1 MRAETPPARP
11 AGPAATRKAAV
22 PSAAQK
28 PVAKSTPKKP
38 AAVKPAAVKTTAKKS
53 APAKTSAKKSA
64 PPKSAAKSAALA
76 KTSAQK
82 SAAEK
87 PGSATKRPLGRGRA
101 AEQERLAQVL
111 DTLDQLYP
119 DAHCELDFNSP
130 FELLIA
136 VILSA
141 QCTDDRVNMITP
153 ELFRR
158 YPDPQALADSDPGE
172 VERIIF
178 STGFYR
184 NKAKNIRAA
193 ARQLVDK
200 FGGQVPRTMAELL
213 SLPGVA
219 RKTANVVLGTAY
231 GIPTGVVVD
240 THISRLSQRLGMT
253 RHSDPVKIEGDLTTK
268 WPQER
273 WIMSAHRL
281 IWHGRRVCN
290 ARKPSCHSCALAPLC
305 PSLELV

>member
-1 MRAETPPARP
+1 MATPSSQTDSQPAR
-11 AGPAATRKAAV
+11 
-22 PSAAQK
+22 K
-28 PVAKSTPKKP
+28 PVQTGSKSAKS
-38 AAVKPAAVKTTAKKS
+38 AD
-53 APAKTSAKKSA
+53 
-64 PPKSAAKSAALA
+64 SAAKTTKTAKARAPRKEAL
-76 KTSAQK
+76 
-82 SAAEK
+82 
-87 PGSATKRPLGRGRA
+87 
-101 AEQERLAQVL
+101 QVDVIL
-111 DTLDQLYP
+111 DELDRLYP
-119 DAHCELDFNSP
+119 DAHCELHYRSP

-158 YPDPQALADSDPGE
+158 YPDPRALADSDPDE
-172 VERIIF
+172 LERIIY
-178 STGFYR
+178 STGFYH

-200 FGGQVPRTMAELL
+200 FGGQVPRTMPELL

-231 GIPTGVVVD
+231 GIPSGVVVD
-240 THISRLSQRLGMT
+240 THIARLSQRLGMT
-253 RHSDPVKIEGDLTTK
+253 RHSDAVKIEDDLTAK

-290 ARKPSCHSCALAPLC
+290 ARKPSCSSCALAPLC
-305 PSLELV
+305 PQVELL

>member
-1 MRAETPPARP
+1 MRAQPSPSRP
-11 AGPAATRKAAV
+11 AAGAAARKAPVPAAA
-22 PSAAQK
+22 
-28 PVAKSTPKKP
+28 KKP
-38 AAVKPAAVKTTAKKS
+38 AAAKAAGGNATAVKSAAAKRPADRS
-53 APAKTSAKKSA
+53 APAKAAA
-64 PPKSAAKSAALA
+64 PAAARR
-76 KTSAQK
+76 
-82 SAAEK
+82 
-87 PGSATKRPLGRGRA
+87 RPASKDKVTGKGRA

-119 DAHCELDFNSP
+119 DAHCELNFNSP

-158 YPDPQALADSDPGE
+158 YPDPQALADSDPAD

-193 ARQLVDK
+193 ARKLVDK

-231 GIPTGVVVD
+231 GIPSGVVVD

-253 RHSDPVKIEGDLTTK
+253 RHSDPVKIESDLTTK

-273 WIMSAHRL
+273 WIMAAHRL

>member
-1 MRAETPPARP
+1 MRAEPSSSLPRTPKQTAVRP
-11 AGPAATRKAAV
+11 SVKQTKQQAKLPAAKKLANKKLAAKK
-22 PSAAQK
+22 PGPTK
-28 PVAKSTPKKP
+28 PVAKKSGATGAKKP
-38 AAVKPAAVKTTAKKS
+38 
-53 APAKTSAKKSA
+53 
-64 PPKSAAKSAALA
+64 
-76 KTSAQK
+76 
-82 SAAEK
+82 
-87 PGSATKRPLGRGRA
+87 TKLSRA
-101 AEQERLAQVL
+101 AEQVRIAQVL

-119 DAHCELDFNSP
+119 DAHCELDFHSP

-158 YPDPQALADSDPGE
+158 YPDPQALARSDQAE
-172 VERIIF
+172 VEQLIF

-193 ARQLVDK
+193 AQMIVDK
-200 FGGQVPRTMAELL
+200 FGGQVPRTLDDLL

-219 RKTANVVLGTAY
+219 RKTANVVLGTAF
-231 GIPTGVVVD
+231 GIPSGVVVD
-240 THISRLSQRLGMT
+240 THVMRLSQRLGMT
-253 RHSDPVKIEGDLTTK
+253 RGSEAVKIEQDLIPL

-290 ARKPSCHSCALAPLC
+290 ARKPNCPDCALAPLC
-305 PSLELV
+305 PSMEIG

>member
-1 MRAETPPARP
+1 MRAETSPSRP
-11 AGPAATRKAAV
+11 AARVPRAAQQAPAKLAVKKSTAEKSAAE
-22 PSAAQK
+22 PSAPRK
-28 PVAKSTPKKP
+28 SVAKKSVAKKS
-38 AAVKPAAVKTTAKKS
+38 VAKKS
-53 APAKTSAKKSA
+53 AVAK
-64 PPKSAAKSAALA
+64 P
-76 KTSAQK
+76 
-82 SAAEK
+82 
-87 PGSATKRPLGRGRA
+87 ATKPAPRPRPPGKGRA

-111 DTLDQLYP
+111 DTLDKLYP
-119 DAHCELDFNSP
+119 DAHCELNYNSP

-158 YPDPQALADSDPGE
+158 YPDPQALAASDPDE
-172 VERIIF
+172 LERIIY
-178 STGFYR
+178 STGFYH

-200 FGGQVPRTMAELL
+200 FGGQVPRTMPELL

-231 GIPTGVVVD
+231 GVPSGVVVD

-253 RHSDPVKIEGDLTTK
+253 RHSDAVKIEGDLTAK
-268 WPQER
+268 WPKER

-290 ARKPSCHSCALAPLC
+290 ARKPSCPSCALAPLC
-305 PSLELV
+305 PSVELL

>member
-1 MRAETPPARP
+1 MRAETSPSRP
-11 AGPAATRKAAV
+11 AARAPRAAEKA
-22 PSAAQK
+22 P
-28 PVAKSTPKKP
+28 AKS
-38 AAVKPAAVKTTAKKS
+38 AAKKS
-53 APAKTSAKKSA
+53 AAKKSA
-64 PPKSAAKSAALA
+64 AEPPAPKKSAAKESAAA
-76 KTSAQK
+76 RSAVK
-82 SAAEK
+82 SAGAPAPK
-87 PGSATKRPLGRGRA
+87 PRAAGKGRA

-111 DTLDQLYP
+111 DTLDKLYP
-119 DAHCELDFNSP
+119 DAHCELNYTSP

-141 QCTDDRVNMITP
+141 QCTDDRVNLITP

-158 YPDPQALADSDPGE
+158 YPDPRALAESDPE
-172 VERIIF
+172 ELERIIY
-178 STGFYR
+178 STGFYH

-200 FGGQVPRTMAELL
+200 FGGQVPRTMPELL

-231 GIPTGVVVD
+231 GIPSGVVVD
-240 THISRLSQRLGMT
+240 THIARLSQRLGMT
-253 RHSDPVKIEGDLTTK
+253 RHSDAVKIEDDLTAK

-290 ARKPSCHSCALAPLC
+290 ARKPSCPSCALAPLC
-305 PSLELV
+305 PSVELL

>member
-1 MRAETPPARP
+1 MRAEISPSRP
-11 AGPAATRKAAV
+11 AARAPRAANKAPAQSTAATPAAESSTTKKPAAKK
-22 PSAAQK
+22 SAAAKPAAKKPMPKK
-28 PVAKSTPKKP
+28 PVAKKP
-38 AAVKPAAVKTTAKKS
+38 VAKKS
-53 APAKTSAKKSA
+53 AAAQPTRAPA
-64 PPKSAAKSAALA
+64 PR
-76 KTSAQK
+76 
-82 SAAEK
+82 
-87 PGSATKRPLGRGRA
+87 RPLGKSRA

-111 DTLDQLYP
+111 DILDKLYP
-119 DAHCELDFNSP
+119 DAHCELNYNSP

-158 YPDPQALADSDPGE
+158 YPDPRALADSDPDE
-172 VERIIF
+172 LERIIY
-178 STGFYR
+178 STGFYH

-200 FGGQVPRTMAELL
+200 FGGQVPRTMPELL

-231 GIPTGVVVD
+231 GIPSGVVVD
-240 THISRLSQRLGMT
+240 THIARLSQRLGMT
-253 RHSDPVKIEGDLTTK
+253 RHSDAVKIEDDLTAK